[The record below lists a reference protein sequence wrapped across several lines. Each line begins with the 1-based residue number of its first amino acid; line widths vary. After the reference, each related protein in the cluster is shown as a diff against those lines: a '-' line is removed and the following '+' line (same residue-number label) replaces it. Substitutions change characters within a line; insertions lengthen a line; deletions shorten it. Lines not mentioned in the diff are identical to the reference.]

1 LSRFYWRPLIPG
13 ERDPELLWGVVFL
26 TTALTSA
33 GWLELGLPTPLCP
46 LHAVTGI
53 PCPGCGMTRAAR
65 SLIQGDFRDAAL
77 FNPLFMTLL
86 AGVAA
91 YLVYAAVVVTL
102 RLPRL
107 RWEHVSRRTMFLLR
121 VGVLLSIGLD
131 WLYLMVREIRPL

>member
-1 LSRFYWRPLIPG
+1 M
-13 ERDPELLWGVVFL
+13 
-26 TTALTSA
+26 
-33 GWLELGLPTPLCP
+33 GLPTPLCP

-65 SLIQGDFRDAAL
+65 SLMQGNFRDAAL

-107 RWEHVSRRTMFLLR
+107 RGEHLSRRTMFLLR

-131 WLYLMVREIRPL
+131 WLYLMVKETRPL